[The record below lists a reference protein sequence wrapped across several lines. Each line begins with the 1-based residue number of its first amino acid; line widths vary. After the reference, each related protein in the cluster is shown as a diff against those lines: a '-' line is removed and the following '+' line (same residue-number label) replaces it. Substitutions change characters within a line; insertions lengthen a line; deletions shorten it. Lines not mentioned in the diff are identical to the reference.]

1 MICCRRLRKL
11 VVVVV
16 AVAVAPHPPVIS
28 CCGVRLEARVD
39 GHNRR
44 DLNHNDHHHH
54 HKGVRCWTNL
64 TLIDCVYLTSCG
76 ETPCSS
82 FLPPR
87 HQRLDLL
94 LRHHHQCII
103 IVNNNN
109 NNNKRSVHCAKHWLR
124 HPHNVSRHL
133 RAVQWPRAVCVMY
146 RLTCDRNKWCCLAC
160 TRCVKSAGSE
170 CRRGLSKIAN
180 MCVFKAFLPPKKLVV
195 ASEAR
200 VDENNNI
207 ASHVITML

>member
-1 MICCRRLRKL
+1 MVIIA
-11 VVVVV
+11 
-16 AVAVAPHPPVIS
+16 AVEARQLATS

-82 FLPPR
+82 FPQRHR

-94 LRHHHQCII
+94 LHHHQYIII
-103 IVNNNN
+103 IVN
-109 NNNKRSVHCAKHWLR
+109 NNNKRSVHCAKPSLL

-133 RAVQWPRAVCVMY
+133 RAVQWPRAVCATN
-146 RLTCDRNKWCCLAC
+146 RLTCDRNKWCCPAC

-170 CRRGLSKIAN
+170 CRRGLSKIAS
-180 MCVFKAFLPPKKLVV
+180 MCVCFKACIPPQNKLVIV
-195 ASEAR
+195 SEAR
-200 VDENNNI
+200 VDDNNNI
-207 ASHVITML
+207 ANHP